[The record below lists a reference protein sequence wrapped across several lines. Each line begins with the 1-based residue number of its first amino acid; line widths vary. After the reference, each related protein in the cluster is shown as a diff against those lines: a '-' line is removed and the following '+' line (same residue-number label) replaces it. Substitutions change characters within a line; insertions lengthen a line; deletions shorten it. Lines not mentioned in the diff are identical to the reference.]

1 MRYLLVLLILA
12 SSSLSGCFLLYKQ
25 DIEQG
30 NVITQK
36 MVGQIHKGMTRKQVR
51 YVMGTPLVTDV
62 FHKDRWDYFY
72 SFQPE
77 GRKATRKQHL
87 TILFRKDKVS
97 EILLGDDLRKQW
109 SNKARAGA
117 S

>member
-12 SSSLSGCFLLYKQ
+12 SSSLSGCSLHYKQ

-36 MVGQIHKGMTRKQVR
+36 MLTQLREGMTREQVR
-51 YVMGTPLVTDV
+51 SLMGTPLVSDV
-62 FHKDRWDYFY
+62 FHRDRWDYYY

-77 GRKATRKQHL
+77 GRKATKKQYI
-87 TILFRKDKVS
+87 TILFKNDRVS
-97 EILLGDDLRKQW
+97 EILFGDDLKKRW
-109 SNKARAGA
+109 GSTANPG
-117 S
+117 